1 MAQTRK
7 SPKEPGPRWAK
18 KPRPGRGEIGRN
30 DRWPSDYGH
39 RQQQEKED
47 HPLSAGRMK
56 RKSSKA
62 LANVDEQRALSLGAR
77 VLQKPVRGEEAAFLA
92 RIDEWLTA

>member
-7 SPKEPGPRWAK
+7 PPKEPGPRGEK
-18 KPRPGRGEIGRN
+18 KPRPSRGEIGRN
-30 DRWPSDYGH
+30 DRWPSDYGR

-62 LANVDEQRALSLGAR
+62 LANADEQGERAN
-77 VLQKPVRGEEAAFLA
+77 VRQNTPPKGL
-92 RIDEWLTA
+92 RNKR

>member
-62 LANVDEQRALSLGAR
+62 LANVDEQGERANLR
-77 VLQKPVRGEEAAFLA
+77 QNTPPKVLRNKR
-92 RIDEWLTA
+92 